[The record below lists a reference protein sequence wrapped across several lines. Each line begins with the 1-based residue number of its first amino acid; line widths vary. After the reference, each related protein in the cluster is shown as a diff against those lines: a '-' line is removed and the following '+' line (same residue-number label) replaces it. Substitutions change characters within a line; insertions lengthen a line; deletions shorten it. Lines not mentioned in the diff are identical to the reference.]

1 MPPSLWSPV
10 SIRRVN
16 QIIPPSLLF
25 DFSLPVKQCS
35 PPSRRKTGRLLKQT
49 EMSSLFL
56 PSSLNQQTVFATV
69 AAGWHQDGL
78 GLAFCISGKPETCAG
93 SSTNVKHSDC
103 ALIWID
109 TRPAGNVQRATEYC
123 HHFACLP
130 SDEQSAGGP
139 TVVAQPIAQQRIQ
152 RIDSDPKKMVC
163 RTHSKQRGY
172 ELEVWIPGSQLY
184 GFREI
189 SELGRLGF
197 YCVVQDMHLG
207 DQPLMVGEDFPTSY
221 NPSTWIQLEL
231 QS

>member
-1 MPPSLWSPV
+1 M
-10 SIRRVN
+10 
-16 QIIPPSLLF
+16 F

-56 PSSLNQQTVFATV
+56 PSSLNQQPGFATV
-69 AAGWHQDGL
+69 AAGWHPDGL
-78 GLAFCISGKPETCAG
+78 GLVFCVSGNPQACAG
-93 SSTNVKHSDC
+93 SSTDVKHSDC

-130 SDEQSAGGP
+130 SDGQAAGGP
-139 TVVAQPIAQQRIQ
+139 AVVVQPIAQQRIQ
-152 RIDSDPKKMVC
+152 RIDSNPEKMTC
-163 RTHSKQRGY
+163 RTHSKKDGY

-197 YCVVQDMHLG
+197 YCVVQDTHLG
-207 DQPLMVGEDFPTSY
+207 DQPLSVGDDFPTSY